1 MIVLNIINHKG
12 VFDIQPTMLQQN
24 EASPIIYRIYNTEEL
39 PNNANHKNAED
50 QKKRY
55 LYNIVPT

>member
-50 QKKRY
+50 QKKK
-55 LYNIVPT
+55 IFV

>member
-1 MIVLNIINHKG
+1 MNFLNIINHKG

-39 PNNANHKNAED
+39 SNNANHKNAED
-50 QKKRY
+50 KKN
-55 LYNIVPT
+55 LFV